1 MQRTNDF
8 GLPQVTKH
16 LLVIN
21 ILIFV
26 ISMIMKSQGHFFME
40 KYLALYFFKSSEF
53 MPHQLITYMFMHA
66 SFSHLFFNMFA
77 LFMFGRTIEIC
88 WGPGRFLSFYLF
100 TGIGA
105 ALLQE
110 GISFITYQDLISSLP
125 PKETAH
131 IIDLVKS
138 EGITILLQGKNYIDP
153 LLSKLNLLMNTPML
167 GASGAI
173 FGILA
178 AFGMMFP
185 NAEMIMIPIPVP
197 IKAKYLVIG
206 YGLLELFLGI
216 SGRGGDNIAHFA
228 HLGGLITG
236 VIILLYWKKE
246 GTLYGK
252 NFKKN

>member
-1 MQRTNDF
+1 
-8 GLPQVTKH
+8 
-16 LLVIN
+16 
-21 ILIFV
+21 
-26 ISMIMKSQGHFFME
+26 
-40 KYLALYFFKSSEF
+40 
-53 MPHQLITYMFMHA
+53 
-66 SFSHLFFNMFA
+66 
-77 LFMFGRTIEIC
+77 
-88 WGPGRFLSFYLF
+88 
-100 TGIGA
+100 
-105 ALLQE
+105 
-110 GISFITYQDLISSLP
+110 
-125 PKETAH
+125 
-131 IIDLVKS
+131 
-138 EGITILLQGKNYIDP
+138 
-153 LLSKLNLLMNTPML
+153 ML